1 MCNIILALISF
12 FFYLFIFPSHLS
24 ACRHFCDFLRE
35 EFIEMRVLQPDGS
48 ASTSL
53 FSLPPCASPHLL
65 ALLSALFQMSL
76 CLIHR
81 GEDLGGSARQRLGP
95 VRRLLYHLFNPRPLL
110 AQKSSPPQN
119 RLPLQRRGRLFPE
132 VVCSGRP
139 PVWMRRMRTFAHI
152 LGRAFHV
159 LKKELKK
166 LNRSKFRK
174 RLSFGF
180 AGLAAGRGER
190 RFAAMCCL

>member
-1 MCNIILALISF
+1 
-12 FFYLFIFPSHLS
+12 
-24 ACRHFCDFLRE
+24 
-35 EFIEMRVLQPDGS
+35 MRVLQPDGS

-110 AQKSSPPQN
+110 ARKSSPPQN
-119 RLPLQRRGRLFPE
+119 RLPRQRRRHRLFPE

-139 PVWMRRMRTFAHI
+139 PVWMWRMRTFAHI
-152 LGRAFHV
+152 LGHAFHV

-166 LNRSKFRK
+166 KRK
-174 RLSFGF
+174 KETGPNSANGLLLDLQGWRQDEVNGGLLPF
-180 AGLAAGRGER
+180 AV
-190 RFAAMCCL
+190 CN